1 MDKILNKLFKIN
13 ISYVLNQQIII
24 INENVK
30 ELLYLE
36 GNVSNSTK
44 NGNFNKLVSKQYD
57 FYYTIVFL
65 IPFPII
71 STTGNQPI
79 NNIAYAN
86 IILFTSFIGGYV
98 AANFPKNF

>member
-1 MDKILNKLFKIN
+1 MYFIHF
-13 ISYVLNQQIII
+13 YTIIQ
-24 INENVK
+24 
-30 ELLYLE
+30 E
-36 GNVSNSTK
+36 GLT
-44 NGNFNKLVSKQYD
+44 FNKLVSKQYD